1 MTKKKESISL
11 LDYPLFTMV
20 DLETPSEENLDLP
33 SDACIAYIID
43 GDEQVFSESEKIVAK
58 TNHTIVSICGLTL
71 GGMLSNQP
79 RGRISS
85 IIVHFNRDVL
95 NSVFEGQKP
104 ELWDELEKPVTQ
116 FVVQTAASEMVKYYF
131 DTIVKF
137 FENKEAVT
145 ESILKIKIKE
155 IILFLLQTENSAYV
169 RNIVK
174 SLFSERK
181 FSFEELVKAHIEHAD
196 SIESLAMVTNCSI
209 STFKRRFKEIFHTT
223 PAKYRLKLK
232 LGKVAELLKI
242 SDIPISSIGYECGF
256 DSPEH
261 LSRAFKKQYDVSP
274 SVYRLNF
281 SVK

>member
-1 MTKKKESISL
+1 MIKKKESISL
-11 LDYPLFTMV
+11 LDYPLFTKV
-20 DLETPSEENLDLP
+20 DLETLSEEILDLP
-33 SDACIAYIID
+33 SDACVAYIID
-43 GDEQVFSESEKIVAK
+43 GDEQVFSELENIVAK

-71 GGMLSNQP
+71 GGILSNQP
-79 RGRISS
+79 KGKISS
-85 IIVHFNRDVL
+85 IIVHFNRNVL

-104 ELWDELEKPVTQ
+104 ELWDELEKPITQ

-131 DTIVKF
+131 DTIIKF
-137 FENKEAVT
+137 FENKEAIT

-155 IILFLLQTENSAYV
+155 IILFLLQTENSDYV
-169 RNIVK
+169 RNIIK

-181 FSFEELVKAHIEHAD
+181 FSFEELVKAHIEHTD
-196 SIESLAMVTNCSI
+196 SIENLAMATNCSI

-232 LGKVAELLKI
+232 LEKVADLLKI
-242 SDIPISSIGYECGF
+242 SDISVSSIGYECGF

-261 LSRAFKKQYDVSP
+261 LSRAFKKQYKVSP
-274 SVYRLNF
+274 SEYRLNF